1 METMTEP
8 DPMHDHPSPHHHPS
22 LRERVVL
29 ITGGGR
35 GIGREMALS
44 LVRAGARVTITGGKA
59 VDELRAV
66 EAEARELAGE
76 GRLLGIQADVTRWE
90 DCRRAV
96 KDTIKAFGGLH
107 VLCNNAGVGML
118 LISPNFVR
126 DPFPFWKADVDAW
139 RKIIDV
145 NINGAFMMARA
156 AVPGMVEQGF
166 GKVVNISTSL
176 ITMVKEGYSPYG
188 PSKAALEAATG
199 VWVRDLEGTG
209 VTVNVL
215 APGGRTDTA
224 FVPPDSPGPDGGEML
239 RPEIMAPP
247 MLWLAS
253 DASNDFTGHRYIAKD
268 WDPALPPDEAAAL
281 ARGKSHETPNI
292 L

>member
-1 METMTEP
+1 MTGL
-8 DPMHDHPSPHHHPS
+8 HPLHNHPS
-22 LRERVVL
+22 LQDRVVL

-44 LVRAGARVTITGGKA
+44 LVRAGSRVMITGGKA
-59 VDELRAV
+59 VDQLRAV

-76 GRLLGIQADVTRWE
+76 GRLVGIQADVTCWE
-90 DCRRAV
+90 DCQRTVEETLRV
-96 KDTIKAFGGLH
+96 FGELH

-118 LISPNFVR
+118 LISPTFVQE
-126 DPFPFWKADVDAW
+126 PFPFWKADVDAW

-145 NINGAFMMARA
+145 NVNGAFMMARA
-156 AVPGMVEQGF
+156 AVPHLVERGF
-166 GKVVNISTSL
+166 GKVINISTSL
-176 ITMVKEGYSPYG
+176 VTMVNKGFSPYG
-188 PSKAALEAATG
+188 PSKAALEAATA

-224 FVPPDSPGPDGGEML
+224 FLPPDSPGPDGGPLL

-253 DASNDFTGHRYIAKD
+253 DASNGSNGHRYLAKD
-268 WDPALPPDEAAAL
+268 WDPALPPQEAAAQAQG
-281 ARGKSHETPNI
+281 ARHELPHI

>member
-1 METMTEP
+1 MTGL
-8 DPMHDHPSPHHHPS
+8 HPLYNHPS
-22 LRERVVL
+22 LQDRVVL

-35 GIGREMALS
+35 GLGREMALS
-44 LVRAGARVTITGGKA
+44 LVRAGSRVMITGGRA

-66 EAEARELAGE
+66 ETEARELAGE
-76 GRLLGIQADVTRWE
+76 GRLIGIQADVTRWE
-90 DCRRAV
+90 DCQRAV
-96 KDTIKAFGGLH
+96 EETLRAFGGLH

-118 LISPNFVR
+118 LISPDFVR

-145 NINGAFMMARA
+145 NVNGAFMMARA
-156 AVPGMVEQGF
+156 AVPHMVERGF

-176 ITMVKEGYSPYG
+176 ITMVIKGFSPYG
-188 PSKAALEAATG
+188 PSKAALEAATA

-224 FVPPDSPGPDGGEML
+224 FLPPDSSGPDGGPL
-239 RPEIMAPP
+239 LSPGIMAPP

-253 DASNDFTGHRYIAKD
+253 DASNGFTGHRYLAKD
-268 WDPALPPDEAAAL
+268 WNPALPPDEAASL
-281 ARGKSHETPNI
+281 ARGKTHEAPSI